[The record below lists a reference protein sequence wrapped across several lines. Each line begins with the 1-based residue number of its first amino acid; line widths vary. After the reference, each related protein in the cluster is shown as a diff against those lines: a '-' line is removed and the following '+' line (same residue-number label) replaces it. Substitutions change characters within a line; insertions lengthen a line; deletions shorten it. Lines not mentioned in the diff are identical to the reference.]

1 MRRIVAFSL
10 CLLLAGCVTTKLVPG
25 ADSIRV
31 TSNGETVK
39 GCKFIGEIKASDR
52 MNGGFGQ
59 GAAEENT
66 DRRLKNQALEMG
78 GNVILLNRSNT
89 SYYGS
94 SARGE
99 LYSCSM

>member
-1 MRRIVAFSL
+1 MRLLAALVTP
-10 CLLLAGCVTTKLVPG
+10 LLLSGCVTTKLAPG
-25 ADSIRV
+25 ADAVRV

-39 GCKFIGEIKASDR
+39 DCKFLGEIKASDR

-66 DRRLKNQALEMG
+66 DRRLKNQAIEMG
-78 GNVILLNRSNT
+78 GNVVLLNRANT
-89 SYYGS
+89 SYFGS

-99 LYSCSM
+99 VYACEG